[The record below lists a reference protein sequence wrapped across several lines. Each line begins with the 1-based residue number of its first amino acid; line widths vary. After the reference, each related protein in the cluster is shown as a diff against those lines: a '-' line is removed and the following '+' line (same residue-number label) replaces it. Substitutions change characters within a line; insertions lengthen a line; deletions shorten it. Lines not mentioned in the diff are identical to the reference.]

1 MERLGFGVNVR
12 EVESTGRLR
21 SLVRRAD
28 ELGYDVLA
36 LPDHLGGPAPF
47 ATLAAAALVS
57 ERLRL
62 RTYVLNAGF
71 WNAALL
77 AREVATVD
85 ALSDGRVELGVGA
98 GHMQHEHEDARLP
111 WLPFRERVAV
121 MAELVDEVRSRLAD
135 PDHRPRPVQDPV
147 PVVVGAMSEAA
158 LAVAA
163 RVADVVAFAGARQVA
178 GEPPGTFTL
187 ASAGETLER
196 VREVRRLAGGRP
208 YRSDVLLQVV
218 DVGRPPEESA
228 AEIAA
233 GIPGLTVAD
242 VLDNPFLLLAPDP
255 AAGARELL
263 RRREVYGFDQFS
275 THEANLDPLGQVI
288 AALP

>member
-1 MERLGFGVNVR
+1 
-12 EVESTGRLR
+12 
-21 SLVRRAD
+21 
-28 ELGYDVLA
+28 
-36 LPDHLGGPAPF
+36 
-47 ATLAAAALVS
+47 
-57 ERLRL
+57 
-62 RTYVLNAGF
+62 
-71 WNAALL
+71 
-77 AREVATVD
+77 
-85 ALSDGRVELGVGA
+85 
-98 GHMQHEHEDARLP
+98 
-111 WLPFRERVAV
+111 
-121 MAELVDEVRSRLAD
+121 
-135 PDHRPRPVQDPV
+135 V
-147 PVVVGAMSEAA
+147 PVVVGAMSGAG

-163 RVADVVAFAGARQVA
+163 RVADVVAFAGLRQVA

-228 AEIAA
+228 AEIAS

-242 VLDNPFLLLAPDP
+242 VLDSPFLLLAPDP

-275 THEANLDPLGQVI
+275 THESNLDPLGQVI